1 MEFEL
6 NEILDVIEKDIEY
19 WCNEKMGP
27 NGCNSKCKYFT
38 CHSCYEG
45 NDSIEIVRE
54 LAAACFGSTY
64 EKND

>member
-6 NEILDVIEKDIEY
+6 NEILDIIDKDIEY
-19 WCNEKMGP
+19 WCTEKMKDDE
-27 NGCNSKCKYFT
+27 CNSKCKYFT
-38 CHSCYEG
+38 CNICWEG
-45 NDSIEIVRE
+45 RESIDIVRE